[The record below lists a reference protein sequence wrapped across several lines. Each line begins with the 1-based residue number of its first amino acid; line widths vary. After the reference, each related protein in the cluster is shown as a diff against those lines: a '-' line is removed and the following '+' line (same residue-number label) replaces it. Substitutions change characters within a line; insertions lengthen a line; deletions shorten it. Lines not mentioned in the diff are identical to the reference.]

1 MRGSCERREKKEL
14 AHSSEIEQRRRSQAS
29 RDIER
34 LRHIVDSIAHIEDFL
49 HDKSLE
55 QMKDDV
61 MCYHAVVY
69 NIMII
74 GEAANMLT
82 KEFRDNHRVIPWRQ
96 IIDMRNVL
104 VHGYFLTSPL
114 FVWETYTN
122 DLPFLKEQV
131 EKYITEL
138 TEE

>member
-1 MRGSCERREKKEL
+1 MR
-14 AHSSEIEQRRRSQAS
+14 EQRKDPIRLNDILQAIDTIFQYVEGRDKEAFLADKRS
-29 RDIER
+29 
-34 LRHIVDSIAHIEDFL
+34 
-49 HDKSLE
+49 
-55 QMKDDV
+55 
-61 MCYHAVVY
+61 YHAVIY

-82 KEFRDNHRVIPWRQ
+82 NDFRESHAEIPWRQ

-104 VHGYFLTSPL
+104 VHGYYNTSPL

-131 EKYITEL
+131 AKFIAEL
-138 TEE
+138 DE

>member
-1 MRGSCERREKKEL
+1 MR
-14 AHSSEIEQRRRSQAS
+14 EQS

-34 LRHIVDSIAHIEDFL
+34 LRHIVNSIAHIEDFL
-49 HDKSLE
+49 RGKSLE

-82 KEFRDNHRVIPWRQ
+82 NEFRDRHHEIPWRQ

-104 VHGYFLTSPL
+104 VHGYYTTSPL

-122 DLPFLKEQV
+122 DLPLLKQQV
-131 EKYITEL
+131 EKFISEL
-138 TEE
+138 SEK

>member
-1 MRGSCERREKKEL
+1 MR
-14 AHSSEIEQRRRSQAS
+14 EQS
-29 RDIER
+29 RDLER

-49 HDKSLE
+49 RGKSLE

-82 KEFRDNHRVIPWRQ
+82 NEFRDRHSETPWRQ

-104 VHGYFLTSPL
+104 VHGYYTTSPL

-122 DLPFLKEQV
+122 DLPLLKQQV
-131 EKYITEL
+131 EKFISEL
-138 TEE
+138 SEK

>member
-1 MRGSCERREKKEL
+1 MR
-14 AHSSEIEQRRRSQAS
+14 EQS

-49 HDKSLE
+49 LGQSLE
-55 QMKDDV
+55 QMKNNV

-82 KEFRDNHRVIPWRQ
+82 MGFRDSHPEIPWRQ

-104 VHGYFLTSPL
+104 VHGYYNPSPL

-122 DLPFLKEQV
+122 DLPVLKHQIENYIV
-131 EKYITEL
+131 ELSENR
-138 TEE
+138 

>member
-1 MRGSCERREKKEL
+1 MR
-14 AHSSEIEQRRRSQAS
+14 EQS

-49 HDKSLE
+49 RGKSLE
-55 QMKDDV
+55 QMKNDV

-82 KEFRDNHRVIPWRQ
+82 MGFRDSHPEIPWRQ

-104 VHGYFLTSPL
+104 LHGYYNTSPL

-122 DLPFLKEQV
+122 DLPVLKHQIENYIV
-131 EKYITEL
+131 ELSENR
-138 TEE
+138 

>member
-1 MRGSCERREKKEL
+1 MR
-14 AHSSEIEQRRRSQAS
+14 EQS

-34 LRHIVDSIAHIEDFL
+34 LRHIVDSIAQIEDFL
-49 HDKSLE
+49 RGKSLE

-82 KEFRDNHRVIPWRQ
+82 NEFRDRHSEIPWRQ

-104 VHGYFLTSPL
+104 VHGYYTTSPL

-122 DLPFLKEQV
+122 DLPLLKQQV
-131 EKYITEL
+131 EKFISEL
-138 TEE
+138 SEK

>member
-1 MRGSCERREKKEL
+1 MR
-14 AHSSEIEQRRRSQAS
+14 EQS

-34 LRHIVDSIAHIEDFL
+34 LRHIAESIAHIEDFL
-49 HDKSLE
+49 RGRSLE

-82 KEFRDNHRVIPWRQ
+82 MGFRDSHQEIPWRQ

-104 VHGYFLTSPL
+104 VHGYYNTSPL

-122 DLPFLKEQV
+122 DLPVLKHQIENYLV
-131 EKYITEL
+131 ELSENR
-138 TEE
+138 

>member
-1 MRGSCERREKKEL
+1 MR
-14 AHSSEIEQRRRSQAS
+14 EQS

-34 LRHIVDSIAHIEDFL
+34 LRNIVNSIAHIEDFL
-49 HDKSLE
+49 RGKSLE

-82 KEFRDNHRVIPWRQ
+82 NEFRDRHSEIPWRQ

-104 VHGYFLTSPL
+104 VHGYYTTSPL

-122 DLPFLKEQV
+122 DLPLLKQQV
-131 EKYITEL
+131 EKFISEL
-138 TEE
+138 SEK

>member
-1 MRGSCERREKKEL
+1 MRE
-14 AHSSEIEQRRRSQAS
+14 HS

-34 LRHIVDSIAHIEDFL
+34 LRHIVDSITHIEDFL
-49 HDKSLE
+49 CGKSLE

-74 GEAANMLT
+74 GEAANKLT
-82 KEFRDNHRVIPWRQ
+82 KEFRDSHQEVPWRQ
-96 IIDMRNVL
+96 IVDMRNVL
-104 VHGYFLTSPL
+104 VHGYYNTSPL

-131 EKYITEL
+131 EKYIAEL
-138 TEE
+138 SEK

>member
-1 MRGSCERREKKEL
+1 MR
-14 AHSSEIEQRRRSQAS
+14 EQS

-49 HDKSLE
+49 RGKSLE

-82 KEFRDNHRVIPWRQ
+82 NEFREHHRQIPWRQ

-104 VHGYFLTSPL
+104 VHGYYTTSPL

-122 DLPFLKEQV
+122 DLPLLKQQV
-131 EKYITEL
+131 EKFISEL
-138 TEE
+138 SEK

>member
-1 MRGSCERREKKEL
+1 MREY
-14 AHSSEIEQRRRSQAS
+14 S

-49 HDKSLE
+49 RGKSFE
-55 QMKDDV
+55 QMKDDM

-82 KEFRDNHRVIPWRQ
+82 SEFRDNHQEIPWRQ
-96 IIDMRNVL
+96 IVDMRNVL
-104 VHGYFLTSPL
+104 EHGYYNTSPL

-122 DLPFLKEQV
+122 DLPFLQTQV
-131 EKYITEL
+131 EKYIAEL
-138 TEE
+138 SENGQ

>member
-1 MRGSCERREKKEL
+1 MR
-14 AHSSEIEQRRRSQAS
+14 EQS

-34 LRHIVDSIAHIEDFL
+34 LRHIVDSIVHIEDFL
-49 HDKSLE
+49 RGKTLE
-55 QMKDDV
+55 QMKGDV

-69 NIMII
+69 NIMVI

-82 KEFRDNHRVIPWRQ
+82 KGFRDDHAETLWRQ

-104 VHGYFLTSPL
+104 VHGYYNTSPL

-131 EKYITEL
+131 SRYIAEL
-138 TEE
+138 ID

>member
-1 MRGSCERREKKEL
+1 MR
-14 AHSSEIEQRRRSQAS
+14 EQS

-49 HDKSLE
+49 RGKSLE

-82 KEFRDNHRVIPWRQ
+82 NDFRDRHHEIPWRQ

-104 VHGYFLTSPL
+104 VHGYYTTSPL

-122 DLPFLKEQV
+122 DLPLLKQQV
-131 EKYITEL
+131 EKFISEL
-138 TEE
+138 SEK

>member
-1 MRGSCERREKKEL
+1 MRER
-14 AHSSEIEQRRRSQAS
+14 S

-49 HDKSLE
+49 HGRTLE
-55 QMKDDV
+55 EMKDDV

-82 KEFRDNHRVIPWRQ
+82 NDFRESHAEIPWRQ

-104 VHGYFLTSPL
+104 VHGYYNTSPL

-131 EKYITEL
+131 AKFIAEL
-138 TEE
+138 DE

>member
-1 MRGSCERREKKEL
+1 MR
-14 AHSSEIEQRRRSQAS
+14 EQS

-49 HDKSLE
+49 RGKSLE

-82 KEFRDNHRVIPWRQ
+82 NEFRDRHHEIPWRQ

-104 VHGYFLTSPL
+104 VHGYYTTSPL

-122 DLPFLKEQV
+122 DLPLLKQQV
-131 EKYITEL
+131 EIFISEL
-138 TEE
+138 SEK

>member
-1 MRGSCERREKKEL
+1 MR
-14 AHSSEIEQRRRSQAS
+14 EQS

-49 HDKSLE
+49 RGKSLE

-82 KEFRDNHRVIPWRQ
+82 NEFRDRHSETPWRQ

-104 VHGYFLTSPL
+104 VHGYYTTSPL

-122 DLPFLKEQV
+122 DLPLLKQQV
-131 EKYITEL
+131 EKFISEL
-138 TEE
+138 SEK

>member
-1 MRGSCERREKKEL
+1 MRE
-14 AHSSEIEQRRRSQAS
+14 HS

-49 HDKSLE
+49 RGKNIE
-55 QMKDDV
+55 QMKADV

-74 GEAANMLT
+74 GEAAN
-82 KEFRDNHRVIPWRQ
+82 
-96 IIDMRNVL
+96 VL
-104 VHGYFLTSPL
+104 VHGYYNTSPL

-131 EKYITEL
+131 EKYIAEL
-138 TEE
+138 SENE

>member
-1 MRGSCERREKKEL
+1 MR
-14 AHSSEIEQRRRSQAS
+14 EQS

-49 HDKSLE
+49 RGKSFE

-82 KEFRDNHRVIPWRQ
+82 NEFRDRHHEIPWRQ

-104 VHGYFLTSPL
+104 VHGYYTTSPL

-122 DLPFLKEQV
+122 DLPLLKQQV
-131 EKYITEL
+131 EKFISEL
-138 TEE
+138 SEN

>member
-1 MRGSCERREKKEL
+1 MR
-14 AHSSEIEQRRRSQAS
+14 EQS

-34 LRHIVDSIAHIEDFL
+34 LRHIVDSIAHIDDFL
-49 HDKSLE
+49 RGKSLE

-82 KEFRDNHRVIPWRQ
+82 NEFRDRHHEIPWRQ

-104 VHGYFLTSPL
+104 VHGYYTTSPL

-122 DLPFLKEQV
+122 DLPLLKQQV
-131 EKYITEL
+131 EKFISEL
-138 TEE
+138 SEK

>member
-1 MRGSCERREKKEL
+1 MR
-14 AHSSEIEQRRRSQAS
+14 EQS

-49 HDKSLE
+49 RGKSLE

-82 KEFRDNHRVIPWRQ
+82 NEFRDRHSEIPWRQ

-104 VHGYFLTSPL
+104 VHGYYTTSPL

-122 DLPFLKEQV
+122 DLPLLKQQV
-131 EKYITEL
+131 EKFISEPS
-138 TEE
+138 EK